1 MPLRNA
7 GSKSSRRGGD
17 SNSSTAGRKAPTSSS
32 TSSRSKSTTTTATT
46 TNRRD
51 TPDPALYDNIEY
63 DDDTATNTANNDHE
77 DDEEDEED
85 NDEDADTFDEGT
97 NLDSFLSSPTQN
109 NLHQTPQPG
118 TDFSAEIKMSYL
130 IRYEQMIRQQDAEEM
145 STVSHLRPLFDR
157 LVVLGRK
164 LGESDSGA
172 NDATSKANQSSS
184 NNDASV
190 TYSVLREDGER
201 IRVKDESVDVLTFEG
216 MQRALDYIETL
227 SSHEDDM
234 DDDEDG
240 DDDGSAPRGAG
251 GTTTS
256 AATNTSS
263 SNSEYDE
270 LMATDNQLMMVL
282 RELVNAFEQEPMLSH
297 TPTLQNSS
305 PTVSI
310 VESDVV
316 EVETTT
322 ESYITFPEFL
332 HCYKTV
338 INGMMAL
345 QMLPVPPSS
354 GNSITDGGST
364 IGAGMASPTS
374 DEASRLGLDED
385 ELSQNTTTTIL
396 AAGRE
401 SAVRTV
407 RKRTTDRIMSMIH
420 TFDKGWKYV
429 SAEKKAKQEDKIR
442 REAFEEASRVSQID
456 ESNMM
461 STDDMRKLLLAK
473 DNQIVNLMESH
484 ASEIEELGNRISWIN
499 SSRKRQTFI
508 GAVIIVFICFGGALF
523 IARSPPPPLP
533 SSTNGVSV
541 PPMVDTVGD
550 DVEKISGG
558 TVSNRGVEKIK
569 KHLASSIEEVVALK
583 KENSDISKEIQTIE
597 TRDKE
602 LKKQLSRIEVD
613 SDKLRAKYERLEEHE
628 KLLYNEIGE
637 LKKENTDA
645 RGDVALCRATAQ
657 ISSSKEANKEKDVS
671 GLTAQEIKLN
681 EMMLKTAESAL
692 EHCQAHLRYVE
703 SDLESLYSYKSTTSI
718 ELKRC
723 ERELT
728 VARDQYREVSPSPTA
743 ASSDFA
749 RVAGEDESVSEIRM
763 RKNKRRREIIF
774 AVMGGAAIAVAPS
787 FFPSLLRVFPFL
799 SKIKFLAAVK

>member
-1 MPLRNA
+1 M
-7 GSKSSRRGGD
+7 
-17 SNSSTAGRKAPTSSS
+17 
-32 TSSRSKSTTTTATT
+32 
-46 TNRRD
+46 
-51 TPDPALYDNIEY
+51 
-63 DDDTATNTANNDHE
+63 
-77 DDEEDEED
+77 
-85 NDEDADTFDEGT
+85 
-97 NLDSFLSSPTQN
+97 
-109 NLHQTPQPG
+109 
-118 TDFSAEIKMSYL
+118 
-130 IRYEQMIRQQDAEEM
+130 
-145 STVSHLRPLFDR
+145 
-157 LVVLGRK
+157 LGRK

-297 TPTLQNSS
+297 TPTLQTSF

-310 VESDVV
+310 AESDVV

-345 QMLPVPPSS
+345 QMLPAPPSS
-354 GNSITDGGST
+354 GNSITEGGST

-420 TFDKGWKYV
+420 TF
-429 SAEKKAKQEDKIR
+429 
-442 REAFEEASRVSQID
+442 
-456 ESNMM
+456 
-461 STDDMRKLLLAK
+461 
-473 DNQIVNLMESH
+473 
-484 ASEIEELGNRISWIN
+484 
-499 SSRKRQTFI
+499 
-508 GAVIIVFICFGGALF
+508 
-523 IARSPPPPLP
+523 
-533 SSTNGVSV
+533 
-541 PPMVDTVGD
+541 
-550 DVEKISGG
+550 
-558 TVSNRGVEKIK
+558 
-569 KHLASSIEEVVALK
+569 
-583 KENSDISKEIQTIE
+583 
-597 TRDKE
+597 
-602 LKKQLSRIEVD
+602 
-613 SDKLRAKYERLEEHE
+613 
-628 KLLYNEIGE
+628 
-637 LKKENTDA
+637 
-645 RGDVALCRATAQ
+645 
-657 ISSSKEANKEKDVS
+657 
-671 GLTAQEIKLN
+671 
-681 EMMLKTAESAL
+681 
-692 EHCQAHLRYVE
+692 
-703 SDLESLYSYKSTTSI
+703 SLY
-718 ELKRC
+718 C
-723 ERELT
+723 
-728 VARDQYREVSPSPTA
+728 
-743 ASSDFA
+743 
-749 RVAGEDESVSEIRM
+749 
-763 RKNKRRREIIF
+763 
-774 AVMGGAAIAVAPS
+774 
-787 FFPSLLRVFPFL
+787 
-799 SKIKFLAAVK
+799 